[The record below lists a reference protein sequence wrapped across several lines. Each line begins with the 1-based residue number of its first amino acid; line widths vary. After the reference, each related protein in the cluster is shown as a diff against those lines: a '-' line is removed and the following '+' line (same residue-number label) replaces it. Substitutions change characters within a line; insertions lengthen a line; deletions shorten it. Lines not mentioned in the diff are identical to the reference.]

1 MKRSLVL
8 GLFMVF
14 VLTSG
19 VFVIAQSDNEATVEI
34 DVETEAE
41 VEVMTESHGAEM
53 RLLQL
58 ERRINRAILHM
69 EEIIQFLKDKNKT
82 ITELEPIVAE
92 MNILL
97 EEVKAA
103 PKTKS
108 EESVKVFVEIKADA
122 KDLIKQ
128 FRDISKAL
136 LSEEDKR
143 ELKMKFDN
151 IDKTKLEEVKRRIEE
166 KRRMLNADR
175 AKKVLDRMNVSDEE
189 LIAKIRSGEVGSS
202 QLKLRLLE
210 RYDGLDVSA
219 KESIRIRMKEQFE
232 QRRDTVVDHVKRVK
246 EEHLERQ
253 SDRLKERADKLRRE
267 GYRVASEKVS
277 VAAEKLKIRAT
288 TKVDAE
294 VNAGVTG

>member
-1 MKRSLVL
+1 
-8 GLFMVF
+8 MVF